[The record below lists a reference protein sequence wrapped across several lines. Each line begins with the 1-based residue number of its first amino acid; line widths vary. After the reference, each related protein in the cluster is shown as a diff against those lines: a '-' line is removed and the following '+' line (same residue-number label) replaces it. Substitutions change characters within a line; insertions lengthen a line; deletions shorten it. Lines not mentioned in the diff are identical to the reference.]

1 MSIMKIEGE
10 KITVEVDLDNGARL
24 SSVKWH
30 GTEFAIQRREGWLS
44 WGWYPMAPWAGR
56 ILDGKL
62 RASDGSTL
70 QLRTDVL
77 GPHAIHGLAF
87 DKPWRE
93 IAPGVASID
102 LVAPYEGARLEQKV
116 VIDGDSFTYEL
127 SYIANGVDLPA
138 WVGLH
143 TWFPRTINGSPEA
156 EIDFH
161 PEKMLDVTPTLIPT
175 SKYKEPNKPYPWDD
189 VFTGVKGDPAVIWRG
204 EAKLSISSP
213 AEWWVVYT
221 EDPIGVCVEPQ
232 TAPPDAQ
239 NFGADL
245 SKAHNLFSRFSFE
258 KA

>member
-1 MSIMKIEGE
+1 MQYIDDADFQIR
-10 KITVEVDLDNGARL
+10 IDDDQGANIASVVWREMEFAVPFRGSVL
-24 SSVKWH
+24 SS
-30 GTEFAIQRREGWLS
+30 
-44 WGWYPMAPWAGR
+44 GWYPMAPWAGR

-102 LVAPYEGARLEQKV
+102 LVAPYEGARVEQKV
-116 VIDGDSFTYEL
+116 IVEGDSFTYEL

-175 SKYKEPNKPYPWDD
+175 GKYKEPNKPFPWDD

-213 AEWWVVYT
+213 ADWWVVYT

-245 SKAHNLFSRFSFE
+245 SKAHYLFSRFSFE